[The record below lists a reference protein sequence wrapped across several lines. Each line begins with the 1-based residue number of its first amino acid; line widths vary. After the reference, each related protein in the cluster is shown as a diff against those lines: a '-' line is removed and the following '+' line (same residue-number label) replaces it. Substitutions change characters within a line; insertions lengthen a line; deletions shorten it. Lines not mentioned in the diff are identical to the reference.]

1 MEWTRVNPNVNYEIW
16 LIMMCRYWFIS
27 CNKCTI
33 LMLVLIVGR
42 LWGRAGLGVKCG
54 NSVFSS
60 QFCCES
66 KATLKNKVY

>member
-1 MEWTRVNPNVNYEIW
+1 MYH
-16 LIMMCRYWFIS
+16 FD
-27 CNKCTI
+27 
-33 LMLVLIVGR
+33 
-42 LWGRAGLGVKCG
+42 AGVDSGETLGQGWAGVKCG